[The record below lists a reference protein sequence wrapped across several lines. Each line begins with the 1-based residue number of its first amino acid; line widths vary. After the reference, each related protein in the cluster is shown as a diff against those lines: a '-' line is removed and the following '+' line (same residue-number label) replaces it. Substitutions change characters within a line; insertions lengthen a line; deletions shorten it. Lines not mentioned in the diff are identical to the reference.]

1 MISLLTVELRRLISR
16 RLFKALTILTLL
28 GFVVAGT
35 ILFFQSDDSPQAIA
49 DAQAETQAA
58 VSTCISDMR
67 RIEAEGGGEGLPPE
81 ARTDPEG
88 FCRGQTAASDP
99 RFRYEELPPVLQG
112 LAVPLMMLGWLI
124 GASSMGAEWHN
135 RTITSLLTWEPRR
148 VRALVAKLATAV
160 VIVWALVVLLQVA
173 FLLAV
178 YPTAALRGT
187 LEGVDASWLVEV
199 SGQLA
204 RAGLMAA
211 MAAALGLSIATVGRN
226 TAAALGVGFVY
237 LAVVENLIRAFK
249 PEWRDGLIGENVD
262 AFIRGGEGLSPVEH
276 SWIAAGLL
284 LLAYAAA
291 IFCGALVFFRRSEV
305 A

>member
-1 MISLLTVELRRLISR
+1 MISLIPVELRRLLAR
-16 RLFKALTILTLL
+16 RLFKALTVLTLL

-35 ILFFQSDDSPQAIA
+35 ILFFQTEDSPETTAGV
-49 DAQAETQAA
+49 QAETEAA
-58 VSTCISDMR
+58 VSNCISEME
-67 RIEAEGGGEGLPPE
+67 RIQEVDAEGLPPE
-81 ARTDPEG
+81 ARSDPEG
-88 FCRGQTAASDP
+88 FCRQQMVASDP
-99 RFRYEELPPVLQG
+99 RFRYADLPPVLRG

-148 VRALVAKLATAV
+148 VGVLVAKMAAAAM
-160 VIVWALVVLLQVA
+160 IVWVWVALLQVV
-173 FLLAV
+173 FLLAM

-187 LEGVDASWLVEV
+187 LDGVDASWWAEV
-199 SGQLA
+199 GGLLA
-204 RAGLMAA
+204 RAGLLAA
-211 MAAALGLSIATVGRN
+211 VAAVLGLSIATVGRN

-249 PEWRDGLIGENVD
+249 PEWSDWLIGENID
-262 AFIRGGEGLSPVEH
+262 AFIQGAGGASPLEH

-284 LLAYAAA
+284 VLAYTAA
-291 IFCGALVFFRRSEV
+291 IFCGALVFFRRAEV

>member
-1 MISLLTVELRRLISR
+1 MISLMPVELRRLLSR

-35 ILFFQSDDSPQAIA
+35 ILFFQTDDSPEAIA
-49 DAQAETQAA
+49 DVQAETEAA
-58 VSTCISDMR
+58 VSDCISEMQ
-67 RIEAEGGGEGLPPE
+67 RIEEFDPEGLPPE
-81 ARTDPEG
+81 ARSDPEG
-88 FCRGQTAASDP
+88 FCRRQMAASDP
-99 RFRYEELPPVLQG
+99 RFRYADLPEVLRG

-148 VRALVAKLATAV
+148 VRALVAKMAAAAM
-160 VIVWALVVLLQVA
+160 IVWVWVALLQVA
-173 FLLAV
+173 FLLAM

-187 LEGVDASWLVEV
+187 LEGVDASWWSEV
-199 SGQLA
+199 GGLLA
-204 RAGLMAA
+204 RAGLLAA
-211 MAAALGLSIATVGRN
+211 VAAVLGLSIATVGRN

-249 PEWRDGLIGENVD
+249 PEWRDWLIGENVD
-262 AFIRGGEGLSPVEH
+262 AFIRGAGGVSPLEH
-276 SWIAAGLL
+276 SWVVAGLL
-284 LLAYAAA
+284 LLVYTAA
-291 IFCGALVFFRRSEV
+291 IFCGALGFFRRAEV

>member
-1 MISLLTVELRRLISR
+1 MISLMPVELRRLLSR

-35 ILFFQSDDSPQAIA
+35 ILFFQTDDSPETSAGV
-49 DAQAETQAA
+49 QAETEAA
-58 VSTCISDMR
+58 VSNCISEMQ
-67 RIEAEGGGEGLPPE
+67 RIEEVDAEGLPPE
-81 ARTDPEG
+81 ARSDPEG
-88 FCRGQTAASDP
+88 FCRRQMTASDP
-99 RFRYEELPPVLQG
+99 RFRYADLPPVLRG

-148 VRALVAKLATAV
+148 VRALVAKMAAAAM
-160 VIVWALVVLLQVA
+160 IVWVWVALLQVA
-173 FLLAV
+173 FLVAM

-187 LEGVDASWLVEV
+187 LEGVDQSWWAEVGGLLVR
-199 SGQLA
+199 GGLLA
-204 RAGLMAA
+204 AVAA
-211 MAAALGLSIATVGRN
+211 VLGLSIATVGRN

-249 PEWRDGLIGENVD
+249 PEWRDWLIGENID
-262 AFIRGGEGLSPVEH
+262 AFIQGAGGVSPLEH
-276 SWIAAGLL
+276 SWVAAGVLV
-284 LLAYAAA
+284 LAYTAA
-291 IFCGALVFFRRSEV
+291 IFCGALVFFKRAEV